1 MSPEGHP
8 VTNENPT
15 DESARPGLNFERASA
30 IRPISPGVFEA
41 DLPDGWQQGRG
52 AFGGVVFGLL
62 VRAMEMY
69 SADSTRSLRTFSGD
83 IAGPVLPGSLR
94 LETEMLRRG
103 KNQSN
108 VQARLRQGSDTL
120 AVATGVFSAPRRVPL
135 PSFERKPPERADWD
149 QIDVVPVEPPF
160 GPDFARA
167 YEYRPTGPMP
177 FAGGRVAETAGF
189 IRERVPPSRRDAPSM
204 VGLIDA
210 WWPTLFSIDETFR
223 PMATISFM
231 AELLVEP
238 TDLDASERLFHRAR
252 MVSLTDGF
260 FVELRE
266 LWSGDVC
273 VAMNQ
278 QTFAVLR

>member
-1 MSPEGHP
+1 MA
-8 VTNENPT
+8 NETPT
-15 DESARPGLNFERASA
+15 DESARPVLDFERASA
-30 IRPISPGVFEA
+30 IRPISPAVFEA
-41 DLPDGWQQGRG
+41 EVPDGWQQGRG
-52 AFGGVVFGLL
+52 AFGGLVFGLV

-69 SADSTRSLRTFSGD
+69 SADPTRSLRTLSGD
-83 IAGPVLPGSLR
+83 IAGPVLPGPVR

-103 KNQSN
+103 NNQSN
-108 VQARLRQGSDTL
+108 VQARLTGSAVL
-120 AVATGVFSAPRRVPL
+120 AVATGVFSAPRRVRL
-135 PSFERKPPERADWD
+135 PPFEREPPERADWD
-149 QIDVVPVEPPF
+149 QILVVPVEPPF

-177 FAGGRVAETAGF
+177 FTGGRVAETAGF

-210 WWPTLFSIDETFR
+210 WWPTIFSIDETFR

-260 FVELRE
+260 FVEFRE
-266 LWSGDVC
+266 LWSGGVC

>member
-1 MSPEGHP
+1 MGYQMPRVAGS
-8 VTNENPT
+8 
-15 DESARPGLNFERASA
+15 SM
-30 IRPISPGVFEA
+30 
-41 DLPDGWQQGRG
+41 
-52 AFGGVVFGLL
+52 FG
-62 VRAMEMY
+62 
-69 SADSTRSLRTFSGD
+69 STW
-83 IAGPVLPGSLR
+83 PGSSV
-94 LETEMLRRG
+94 ET
-103 KNQSN
+103 SISS
-108 VQARLRQGSDTL
+108 VTL
-120 AVATGVFSAPRRVPL
+120 
-135 PSFERKPPERADWD
+135 
-149 QIDVVPVEPPF
+149 
-160 GPDFARA
+160 
-167 YEYRPTGPMP
+167 
-177 FAGGRVAETAGF
+177 GGRVAETAGF

-260 FVELRE
+260 FVEFRE